1 MRARLLGSGKMSGFS
16 MNDLSGDVLSDLTD
30 WGMQHTIE
38 VPDWLS
44 EASHYE
50 LDPYT
55 GQLRGSINAP
65 CPYTT

>member
-1 MRARLLGSGKMSGFS
+1 MGKFS
-16 MNDLSGDVLSDLTD
+16 MDDLSGDVLNNAIE

-55 GQLRGSINAP
+55 GQLRGPVSTL
-65 CPYTT
+65 CPYTGQF